1 MVAKNTVHK
10 WRTAV
15 NKKKFLG
22 VSITAAS
29 LLFAWLTIHFA
40 PNAEGQS
47 TPGCTDQALAL
58 AEGQLTD
65 TIAYTSTSSFPV
77 ETNPSNGNKWSL
89 SDASHWTSGFF
100 PGWMWFMY
108 EKTLSDTWL
117 TRAQQQTATM
127 QGQDTNAIDHDIGF
141 KMLGSFANGYR
152 ITRDPAYMTTI
163 QTGANAMATNLWRP
177 GAGVIE
183 SWPNYD
189 SHITVIIDNM
199 MNLELLFLAAENGGD
214 PNWYNMAVSHALK
227 TRQNHVRADGST
239 YHVVDYN
246 TDGTVFS
253 KFTVQGAG
261 TETTWSR
268 GQAWGLYGFTM
279 TYRYTKDARFLG
291 TAQQLADYFINNL
304 PADFV
309 PYWDFS
315 KSGTAPRDSSAAA
328 IAAAGL
334 LELSTFVATQ
344 ADKDRYRTAALNIQT
359 SLSSA
364 SYLGD
369 RLATDGILLHGSANV
384 PGGDSDKSLV
394 YGDYYFIQGC
404 YRAKTPPPAP
414 ANFSAVVASS
424 TGAALRWD
432 AETGAVRY
440 NVKRSTSSGGPYTTI
455 APPPVLTTNTFS
467 DTGLAAGN
475 TYYYV
480 VSATGIGG
488 EGPNSTVA
496 SVTTPTNNAATSTSL
511 TSSANPAAFG
521 APVTFTATVKP
532 ATSGTPSG
540 TVTFKNGT
548 VSMGTGTL
556 RNGQAV
562 MTRSNLSVGSHSIT
576 AIYGGDANFTG
587 SASAVLTQNITSSS
601 STGTSTSL
609 VSSANPAAF
618 GGTVTFTATVKPV
631 SSGTPSGTVTFKDGT
646 VSMGTGTLRNG
657 QATMTRSNLSAGSHS
672 ITAIYGG
679 DANFTG
685 STSPVL
691 TQTISGSAAAT
702 STTLVSSANPSV
714 SGQSVTFTATVKPA
728 TSGAPSGTV
737 TFKDGTISLG
747 TGTLRNSQA
756 IMTRST
762 LSVGSHSIT
771 AIYGGDANFKGS
783 TSAALTQV
791 VNP

>member
-1 MVAKNTVHK
+1 MLADNTVHK

-22 VSITAAS
+22 VSITVAS
-29 LLFAWLTIHFA
+29 LLFAWFTIHFA
-40 PNAEGQS
+40 PNAQGQS
-47 TPGCTDQALAL
+47 AAGCTDQALAL

-77 ETNPSNGNKWSL
+77 ETNPSNGNKWIL
-89 SDASHWTSGFF
+89 SDANHWTSGFF

-141 KMLGSFANGYR
+141 KMLGSVANGYR
-152 ITRDPAYMTTI
+152 ITRDPAYMSNI

-199 MNLELLFLAAENGGD
+199 MNLELLFLAAQNGGD

-227 TRQNHVRADGST
+227 TMQNHVRADGST

-253 KFTVQGAG
+253 KFTAQGAG
-261 TETTWSR
+261 TETTWAR

-279 TYRYTKDARFLG
+279 TYRYTKDPRFLT

-334 LELSTFVATQ
+334 LELSTFVTTQ

-414 ANFSAVVASS
+414 ANFSATAASS

-440 NVKRSTSSGGPYTTI
+440 NVKRSTASGGPYTTI
-455 APPPVLTTNTFS
+455 APPPVVTTNTFS
-467 DTGLAAGN
+467 DMGLAGGN

-480 VSATGIGG
+480 VSASGIGG
-488 EGPNSTVA
+488 EGPNSA
-496 SVTTPTNNAATSTSL
+496 ELSVTTPTNKATTSTSL
-511 TSSANPAAFG
+511 ASSANPAPFG

-532 ATSGTPSG
+532 ATSGVPSG

-576 AIYGGDANFTG
+576 AIYGGDVNFTA

-601 STGTSTSL
+601 STATSTSL

-631 SSGTPSGTVTFKDGT
+631 TSGTPSGTVTFKDGT
-646 VSMGTGTLRNG
+646 ISMGTGTLRNG
-657 QATMTRSNLSAGSHS
+657 QATMTKSNLSAGSHS
-672 ITAIYGG
+672 ITATYGG

-714 SGQSVTFTATVKPA
+714 SGQSVTFTTTVKPA
-728 TSGAPSGTV
+728 TSGTPSGTV

-747 TGTLRNSQA
+747 TGTLRNGQA

-762 LSVGSHSIT
+762 LTVGSHSIT

>member
-1 MVAKNTVHK
+1 MKQLVCA
-10 WRTAV
+10 
-15 NKKKFLG
+15 
-22 VSITAAS
+22 II
-29 LLFAWLTIHFA
+29 LFAAVVALGMHFSA
-40 PNAEGQS
+40 PAVDAQS
-47 TPGCTDQALAL
+47 AGCTDQALAL

-65 TIAYTSTSSFPV
+65 TLAYTSTSQFPV
-77 ETNPSNGNKWSL
+77 STNPANGNKWNLAAPSY
-89 SDASHWTSGFF
+89 WTSGFF
-100 PGWMWFMY
+100 PGELWIMY
-108 EKTLSDTWL
+108 EKMLSSSWL
-117 TRAQQQTATM
+117 TRAQAQTATM
-127 QGQDTNAIDHDIGF
+127 QSQDVNAPDHDIGF
-141 KMLGSFANGYR
+141 KILGSYGNSYR
-152 ITRDPAYMTTI
+152 IGRNPADMTVI
-163 QTGANAMATNLWRP
+163 QTAANAMATNLWRAFPTP
-177 GAGVIE
+177 GTGVIE

-199 MNLELLFLAAENGGD
+199 MNLELLFLAAQNGGD

-227 TRQNHVRADGST
+227 TMQNHVRADGST

-279 TYRYTKDARFLG
+279 TYRYTKDPRFLT

-440 NVKRSTSSGGPYTTI
+440 NVKR
-455 APPPVLTTNTFS
+455 
-467 DTGLAAGN
+467 
-475 TYYYV
+475 
-480 VSATGIGG
+480 
-488 EGPNSTVA
+488 
-496 SVTTPTNNAATSTSL
+496 
-511 TSSANPAAFG
+511 
-521 APVTFTATVKP
+521 
-532 ATSGTPSG
+532 
-540 TVTFKNGT
+540 
-548 VSMGTGTL
+548 
-556 RNGQAV
+556 
-562 MTRSNLSVGSHSIT
+562 
-576 AIYGGDANFTG
+576 
-587 SASAVLTQNITSSS
+587 
-601 STGTSTSL
+601 
-609 VSSANPAAF
+609 
-618 GGTVTFTATVKPV
+618 
-631 SSGTPSGTVTFKDGT
+631 
-646 VSMGTGTLRNG
+646 
-657 QATMTRSNLSAGSHS
+657 
-672 ITAIYGG
+672 
-679 DANFTG
+679 
-685 STSPVL
+685 
-691 TQTISGSAAAT
+691 
-702 STTLVSSANPSV
+702 
-714 SGQSVTFTATVKPA
+714 
-728 TSGAPSGTV
+728 
-737 TFKDGTISLG
+737 
-747 TGTLRNSQA
+747 
-756 IMTRST
+756 
-762 LSVGSHSIT
+762 
-771 AIYGGDANFKGS
+771 
-783 TSAALTQV
+783 
-791 VNP
+791 